1 MSYKLSRRQF
11 GQLVLGG
18 TIVSG
23 LSYLSNKTLAQTP
36 SFKIVG
42 IGSGHIISTDQTVSP
57 EVDTSELNSITTNIV
72 PTDIKPVGLGLVLDS
87 LILQALNTG
96 RVQVLSPVVSQILAE
111 RGTTLV
117 ESNET
122 LSSFAVLSDGTI
134 TNLGT
139 ALGEVDDIL
148 NNLPSLGN
156 GILDDDILSNLTS
169 SGNSRVP
176 DRVTPLV
183 ETNETLSGFT
193 CLSDGTL
200 VVAVTPVT
208 IARKQAAPTRIT
220 FLGTPVKTLIV
231 SGLKQN
237 QQLGSLLGTID
248 GRLIGLVGKK
258 NGTPP
263 ITLVDIDVQ
272 TGEISAISKIK
283 FPKDERA
290 SNLAQCPDGKL
301 YTSLVGLNGDT
312 TLVQLDSNQKNP
324 IRLGQLKLNG
334 QAWNNGLQSLVCSG
348 TGQLLAFGAMRYETP
363 NAVYSV
369 DKNSGNMTR
378 LQDFDAA
385 QITLARQ

>member
-1 MSYKLSRRQF
+1 MNYKLSRRQF

-42 IGSGHIISTDQTVSP
+42 IGSGSIISTDQTLIP
-57 EVDTSELNSITTNIV
+57 EVDTTELNSIAPNIL
-72 PTDIKPVGLGLVLDS
+72 PTDIKPVGLGLVLES
-87 LILQALNTG
+87 FVLQALNTG
-96 RVQVLSPVVSQILAE
+96 RVQLLSPVVTQILAE
-111 RGTTLV
+111 RGTALV
-117 ESNET
+117 QSNET

-134 TNLGT
+134 AQLGT
-139 ALGEVDDIL
+139 ALRNVDDIL
-148 NNLPSLGN
+148 SSLGSLTN
-156 GILDDDILSNLTS
+156 GTVLNQAP
-169 SGNSRVP
+169 NQ
-176 DRVTPLV
+176 VTPLV

-193 CLSDGTL
+193 SLSDGTL
-200 VVAVTPVT
+200 VVAATPVST
-208 IARKQAAPTRIT
+208 GRKQATPTRIT
-220 FLGTPVKTLIV
+220 FLSTPVKTLII

-263 ITLVDIDVQ
+263 ITLVDIDLQ
-272 TGEISAISKIK
+272 TGEISTISRVR
-283 FPKDERA
+283 FPNDERA

-324 IRLGQLKLNG
+324 IRLAQLKLNG
-334 QAWNNGLQSLVCSG
+334 QAWNNGLQSLVCSA
-348 TGQLLAFGAMRYETP
+348 TGQLLGFGAMRYETP
-363 NAVYSV
+363 NAVYNI

-378 LQDFDAA
+378 VQDFDAA
-385 QITLARQ
+385 QITIARE

>member
-23 LSYLSNKTLAQTP
+23 LSYLGNKTLAQTP
-36 SFKIVG
+36 NFKIVG
-42 IGSGHIISTDQTVSP
+42 IGSGSIINTDQTVSP
-57 EVDTSELNSITTNIV
+57 EVDTTELNSITANIV

-87 LILQALNTG
+87 FVLQSLNTG
-96 RVQVLSPVVSQILAE
+96 KVQLLSPIVTQILAE
-111 RGTTLV
+111 SGTSLV
-117 ESNET
+117 QSNET

-134 TNLGT
+134 AKVGT
-139 ALGEVDDIL
+139 ALGKV
-148 NNLPSLGN
+148 
-156 GILDDDILSNLTS
+156 DDILSNLGSLTNGILS
-169 SGNSRVP
+169 NEAPSQAPNQVR
-176 DRVTPLV
+176 PLV

-200 VVAVTPVT
+200 VVAATPIT
-208 IARKQAAPTRIT
+208 IARKQATPTRIT
-220 FLGTPVKTLIV
+220 FLSTPVKTLII

-237 QQLGSLLGTID
+237 QQLGSLLGTND

-263 ITLVDIDVQ
+263 ITLVDIDIE
-272 TGEISAISKIK
+272 TGEISAISRVK

-312 TLVQLDSNQKNP
+312 TLVQLDSNQKSP
-324 IRLGQLKLNG
+324 IRLAQLKLNG
-334 QAWNNGLQSLVCSG
+334 KAWNNGLQSLVCSG
-348 TGQLLAFGAMRYETP
+348 AGQLLAFGAQRYETP
-363 NAVYSV
+363 NAVYSI

-385 QITLARQ
+385 QITLARS

>member
-1 MSYKLSRRQF
+1 MNYKLSRRHF

-23 LSYLSNKTLAQTP
+23 LSYVSNKTLAQTP

-42 IGSGHIISTDQTVSP
+42 IGSGSIISTDQTVIP
-57 EVDTSELNSITTNIV
+57 EVDTTELNSITANIV
-72 PTDIKPVGLGLVLDS
+72 PTNIKPVGLGLVLDS
-87 LILQALNTG
+87 FILQSLNTG
-96 RVQVLSPVVSQILAE
+96 KVQLLSPVVTQILAE
-111 RGTTLV
+111 RGTALV
-117 ESNET
+117 QSNET

-134 TNLGT
+134 AQLGT
-139 ALGEVDDIL
+139 ALGKVDEIL
-148 NNLPSLGN
+148 SNLGSLGN
-156 GILDDDILSNLTS
+156 GTVPNEASNQ
-169 SGNSRVP
+169 
-176 DRVTPLV
+176 VTPLV

-193 CLSDGTL
+193 SLSDGTL
-200 VVAVTPVT
+200 VLAATPVT
-208 IARKQAAPTRIT
+208 TGKKQATSTRIT
-220 FLGTPVKTLIV
+220 FLGTPVKTLII

-263 ITLVDIDVQ
+263 ITLVDINLQ
-272 TGEISAISKIK
+272 TGEISSISKIR
-283 FPKDERA
+283 FPNDERA

-324 IRLGQLKLNG
+324 IRLAQLKLNG
-334 QAWNNGLQSLVCSG
+334 KAWNNGLQSLVCSG

-363 NAVYSV
+363 NAVYSI
-369 DKNSGNMTR
+369 DKKSGNMTQ
-378 LQDFDAA
+378 LQDFNAA
-385 QITLARQ
+385 QITLARE